1 MLGVKNSQALTTD
14 ALIVLAQVF
23 GGMGLKYATANS
35 EGLTRGTTALMMA
48 CLQPPSEENVEVIKI
63 LIPFERDC
71 VDSKGMR
78 AVDYARAAGRDDVL
92 QMLQK

>member
-14 ALIVLAQVF
+14 ALKVLAQVF
-23 GGMGLKYATANS
+23 GGIGLKYATANS

-48 CLQPPSEENVEVIKI
+48 CLQPPSEENMEVIKI